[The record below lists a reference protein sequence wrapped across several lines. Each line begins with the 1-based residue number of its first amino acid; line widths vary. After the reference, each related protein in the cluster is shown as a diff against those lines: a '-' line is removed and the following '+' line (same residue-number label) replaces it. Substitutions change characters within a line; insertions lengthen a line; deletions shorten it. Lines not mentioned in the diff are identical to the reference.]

1 MELIQEEVKQLYA
14 AFSRKQPS
22 PLAELPVQYADF
34 ACWQREWFQGEK
46 LEQQIAY
53 WKKELEGASPLLAL
67 PTDKPRPRAQTFRG
81 ATEFFALPKTLL
93 QGLRALALKEQTT
106 LFMLLQA
113 AFAALL
119 HRYSGQADILVG
131 TPISGR
137 THKET
142 ERLVGCFLNTVVLRS
157 QFAAGQT
164 FRALLQQAR
173 ARALGAFA
181 HAELPFG
188 RLVATVA
195 PDRDSARTPLFQ
207 AMFVLHDADGAQG
220 SDGVSRQEMDTGTSK
235 FDLTLYTSATEDGLQ
250 GVMEYSTDLFEVDT
264 VRRLF
269 RHFAV
274 LLQAIVRDPDQCI
287 SQLPLL
293 TQAERQQFLV
303 EWNRTEAEYPREV
316 PLAQLVEAQ
325 VERTPDAVAMLCESE
340 SLSFAE
346 LNARANQ
353 LAAELRAHGAGP
365 DRLVG
370 ICVERSVDMVV
381 ALLAVVKAGAAYL
394 PLDPLLPQ
402 ERLSYMLE
410 DSGASLVVTQE
421 SLRASLPAFSG
432 NVVSLDDKNWKS
444 NPRDN
449 LAVAVRPDHL
459 AYVIYTSG
467 STGRPK
473 GVEVP
478 RGALTNFLWSMRNW
492 LGLTSEDRWLAVTT
506 ISFDIA
512 GLEVWLPLLVG
523 ARLVVASR
531 DDAADGVRLREQI
544 ERHGITF
551 MQATPVTWRVL
562 LEAGWKG
569 RSDFQAVCGGEAMP
583 RDLAAE
589 LAPIVHRL
597 WNLYGPTETTIWSTG
612 YLVRDGSEPVLIG
625 RPLAN
630 TQCYILD
637 ENAHPVP
644 IGVVGE
650 LYIGGDGLARG
661 YLDRPELTAEKFL
674 PDPFRSQP
682 GARMYRT
689 GDLARYMADGNIE
702 CLGRTDHQVKIRGYR
717 IELGEIEAVL
727 MDDPNVRKAA
737 VTVHADALGDT
748 RIVAYVVYQ
757 PGETRTGS
765 EMRRRMANRLPDYML
780 PHIFVELETLP
791 LTASGKVDRRAL
803 PPPFAHE
810 AQAAEEHIEPRTETE
825 RAIAALWRELLK
837 IEKVSVRDNFFALG
851 GHSLLS
857 AQMVAQLE
865 KRTGHRL
872 NLRSVIFETVEQ
884 LAANCGPPAHPT
896 DPT

>member
-1 MELIQEEVKQLYA
+1 
-14 AFSRKQPS
+14 
-22 PLAELPVQYADF
+22 
-34 ACWQREWFQGEK
+34 
-46 LEQQIAY
+46 
-53 WKKELEGASPLLAL
+53 
-67 PTDKPRPRAQTFRG
+67 
-81 ATEFFALPKTLL
+81 
-93 QGLRALALKEQTT
+93 
-106 LFMLLQA
+106 
-113 AFAALL
+113 
-119 HRYSGQADILVG
+119 
-131 TPISGR
+131 
-137 THKET
+137 
-142 ERLVGCFLNTVVLRS
+142 
-157 QFAAGQT
+157 
-164 FRALLQQAR
+164 
-173 ARALGAFA
+173 
-181 HAELPFG
+181 
-188 RLVATVA
+188 
-195 PDRDSARTPLFQ
+195 
-207 AMFVLHDADGAQG
+207 
-220 SDGVSRQEMDTGTSK
+220 
-235 FDLTLYTSATEDGLQ
+235 
-250 GVMEYSTDLFEVDT
+250 
-264 VRRLF
+264 
-269 RHFAV
+269 
-274 LLQAIVRDPDQCI
+274 
-287 SQLPLL
+287 
-293 TQAERQQFLV
+293 
-303 EWNRTEAEYPREV
+303 
-316 PLAQLVEAQ
+316 
-325 VERTPDAVAMLCESE
+325 
-340 SLSFAE
+340 
-346 LNARANQ
+346 
-353 LAAELRAHGAGP
+353 
-365 DRLVG
+365 
-370 ICVERSVDMVV
+370 
-381 ALLAVVKAGAAYL
+381 
-394 PLDPLLPQ
+394 
-402 ERLSYMLE
+402 
-410 DSGASLVVTQE
+410 
-421 SLRASLPAFSG
+421 
-432 NVVSLDDKNWKS
+432 
-444 NPRDN
+444 
-449 LAVAVRPDHL
+449 
-459 AYVIYTSG
+459 
-467 STGRPK
+467 
-473 GVEVP
+473 
-478 RGALTNFLWSMRNW
+478 
-492 LGLTSEDRWLAVTT
+492 
-506 ISFDIA
+506 
-512 GLEVWLPLLVG
+512 
-523 ARLVVASR
+523 
-531 DDAADGVRLREQI
+531 
-544 ERHGITF
+544 
-551 MQATPVTWRVL
+551 
-562 LEAGWKG
+562 
-569 RSDFQAVCGGEAMP
+569 MP